1 MISSGIQAISIFADD
16 GTVFQF
22 NGEAVDVDS
31 PTVNAITRNSG
42 RGTLKKISQSFDY
55 TLRHDDEDLHA
66 QLEAADHSSL
76 KWRLAVAG
84 FNSMFFVLDKASFVP
99 EPTPQFDPASEDYP
113 FQVRYVLNA
122 GTQIAQG
129 INGLQSY
136 QKSQGRQTFNDTTD
150 NGEADGFT
158 NNGVETTTFS
168 GGVQALNNST
178 GAGSFYIDIPFPF
191 EGLTVAQAAE
201 YTLTSGTP
209 DMVLRYLDDGGATLA
224 SFAQS
229 ISGSRVSA
237 SGESP
242 ANSFTARMILA
253 ESGSA
258 YELTVK
264 EPSLRVDGK
273 TDWTDY

>member
-1 MISSGIQAISIFADD
+1 MISPGIHAISIYADD

-55 TLRHDDEDLHA
+55 TLRHDDEALHA

-113 FQVRYVLNA
+113 YQVRYVLNA

-129 INGLQSY
+129 INGLYSY
-136 QKSQGRQTFNDTTD
+136 QKSQGRQTFNDTTG

-158 NNGVETTTFS
+158 NDGVETTTFS
-168 GGVQALNNST
+168 GGVQTLNNST
-178 GAGSFYIDIPFPF
+178 GSGSFYIDIPFPF

-201 YTLTSGTP
+201 YALTSGTP

-229 ISGSRVSA
+229 ISSDRVSA

-242 ANSFTARMILA
+242 ANSFTARMILS

>member
-55 TLRHDDEDLHA
+55 TLRHDDEALHA

-113 FQVRYVLNA
+113 YQVRYVLNA

-129 INGLQSY
+129 INGLYSY
-136 QKSQGRQTFNDTTD
+136 QKSQGRQTFNDTTG

-158 NNGVETTTFS
+158 NDGVETTTFS
-168 GGVQALNNST
+168 GGVQTLNNST
-178 GAGSFYIDIPFPF
+178 GSGSFYIDIPFPF

-201 YTLTSGTP
+201 YALTSGTP

-229 ISGSRVSA
+229 ISSDRVSA

-242 ANSFTARMILA
+242 ANSFTARMILS